1 METFMIK
8 AQRHSDTEVSIE
20 KNGVKVVLDYDEAIS
35 TIAIWWDTLREDMNV
50 ANKVQEY
57 RKKYTTRPL

>member
-1 METFMIK
+1 MIK